1 MTSVG
6 NAPGGQANAKCP
18 SCGEAVKSA
27 WKVCP
32 ACETPLGRLACRACG
47 IPVKDNWKICPECNT
62 RLICQACGYRLPG
75 GLSECPKCGQD
86 QEAAPES
93 QAIQIEPVTGIELV
107 LVPAGTFLMGDL
119 FNVGWDNEVPVQEIR
134 IDAFY
139 LGKFTV
145 TQEQWEKVMAENLSR
160 FRKGGR
166 YPVEQVTWADANEFI
181 RRLNGLTSGGKPFR
195 LPWEAEWEYAARSGG
210 RKELYAGGDDINR
223 VAWYAENCEG
233 STQPVGLKA
242 PNGLGLY
249 DMSGNVWEWC
259 QDIYIPAAVA
269 ATGRERPAGK
279 NEARD
284 RVIRGGSWNLDD
296 WSARCSR
303 RFGFPEDYF
312 GGGLGFRLAM
322 TAAINPAL

>member
-1 MTSVG
+1 
-6 NAPGGQANAKCP
+6 
-18 SCGEAVKSA
+18 
-27 WKVCP
+27 
-32 ACETPLGRLACRACG
+32 
-47 IPVKDNWKICPECNT
+47 
-62 RLICQACGYRLPG
+62 
-75 GLSECPKCGQD
+75 
-86 QEAAPES
+86 
-93 QAIQIEPVTGIELV
+93 
-107 LVPAGTFLMGDL
+107 MGV
-119 FNVGWDNEVPVQEIR
+119 NP
-134 IDAFY
+134 
-139 LGKFTV
+139 
-145 TQEQWEKVMAENLSR
+145 SR

-181 RRLNGLTSGGKPFR
+181 RRLNGLTSGEKPFR

-223 VAWYAENCEG
+223 VAWYAENSEG

-284 RVIRGGSWNLDD
+284 RVIRGGSWNLDA

-322 TAAINPAL
+322 TAAINPAP